1 MMMMMMMQI
10 LTWEKVLVT
19 QVDVDA
25 GVKARDHAVE
35 RSLFQAH
42 ACSTHKVQKH
52 LTTTHH
58 GPREEQKKA
67 CGCECK

>member
-1 MMMMMMMQI
+1 MMMQI

-35 RSLFQAH
+35 CSLFQAH
-42 ACSTHKVQKH
+42 ACSTQSPKTPHHHTPWTQKG
-52 LTTTHH
+52 TENRCVAVSTS
-58 GPREEQKKA
+58 E
-67 CGCECK
+67 